1 MSIQIKETFVEAR
14 SIVGGVVRWL
24 SPGKVEVRTGKDIVD
39 DDPIDFVIVSKWAL
53 REALFAAGKLGD
65 ADAAA
70 LTQSAMR
77 QRLWND
83 SATFGRNWRAVV
95 NLQQKM
101 PAFSADDMDNIVR
114 AAQAMRPEII

>member
-1 MSIQIKETFVEAR
+1 MSVWLESTLTAAR
-14 SIVGGVVRWL
+14 AVPGAVVRWIA
-24 SPGKVEVRTGKDIVD
+24 PHTIEVRTDEDIPSDEPVD
-39 DDPIDFVIVSKWAL
+39 AVVVSRWAL
-53 REALFAAGKLGD
+53 REALFAAGKLDD

-70 LTQSAMR
+70 LKQSAMR

-101 PAFSADDMDNIVR
+101 PAFSADDMDNIFR

>member
-1 MSIQIKETFVEAR
+1 MTRHIIGALVEAR
-14 SIVGGVVRWL
+14 AVKGGVVRWL
-24 SPGKVEVRTGKDIVD
+24 APGQVEVLTGADIID
-39 DDPIDFVIVSKWAL
+39 DEPVEHVNVSRWAL
-53 REALFAAGKLGD
+53 REALFAAGKLDD

-101 PAFSADDMDNIVR
+101 PAFSANDMDLIFR
-114 AAQAMRPEII
+114 AAQAMQPEKI

>member
-1 MSIQIKETFVEAR
+1 MAIIYCATLPEAR
-14 SIVGGVVRWL
+14 QINGGVIRWV
-24 SPGKVEVRTGKDIVD
+24 SRGVVEVRTGDDIPAEEPVEL
-39 DDPIDFVIVSKWAL
+39 VVVSRWAL
-53 REALFAAGKLGD
+53 REALFAAGKLDD

-83 SATFGRNWRAVV
+83 SATFGRNWRQII

-101 PAFSADDMDNIVR
+101 AAFNAADMDLIFR
-114 AAQAMRPEII
+114 AAQAMQPSNI